1 MRLATY
7 SPRRAAGRPRPP
19 GAGGIAGPRTAAE
32 SGRVPVR
39 PPDGQDRGHSAG
51 ARREDH
57 AGRLVRRILWPAADV
72 AAVAIAAA
80 VAGVGPARGGAY
92 GLLVLLA
99 LAVSGLH
106 RLPVCLRATDQAGRL
121 AVAAAVPGLLLAPWL
136 SATRALL
143 IAACTTGLLITL
155 RAAAC
160 AALRSAYRH
169 GRLVRRALIIGAG
182 PGGLELARVLAE
194 HPELGLT
201 PCGVLADRPGE
212 PGSAGPPRLGWV
224 SDGPSTVVRHDVSH
238 VFVDEAAATAALTGA
253 VRAVRGLGI
262 EVSVLPA
269 RPELGLRLPRNR
281 MDEVWGIPVIQ
292 VRPDPQATARR
303 TAKRATD
310 LAIGTVLAV
319 MAAPVAALLAVAV
332 AIDLRLPPLF
342 RQVRVVGPGR
352 TATITKLRTLR
363 PAGDPDTAWR
373 ISAGQSSALGRI
385 LRGTHVDELP
395 QLSSVLRGEMS
406 LVGPRPER
414 PHFARGLAEVVPGYA
429 DRERVTAG
437 LTGWAQVHG
446 LSGDTSIADRARF
459 DNFYIEYWSV
469 WLDLLILART
479 IPAALSGAL
488 RSARGGTQ

>member
-1 MRLATY
+1 MRV
-7 SPRRAAGRPRPP
+7 RPP
-19 GAGGIAGPRTAAE
+19 GAPHRHHGG
-32 SGRVPVR
+32 S
-39 PPDGQDRGHSAG
+39 
-51 ARREDH
+51 
-57 AGRLVRRILWPAADV
+57 RLVRAILWPAADV
-72 AAVAIAAA
+72 LAVAIAAA
-80 VAGVGPARGGAY
+80 AAGVGPARGAAY

-99 LAVSGLH
+99 LAASGLH

-121 AVAAAVPGLLLAPWL
+121 AVVAAVPALLLAPWL
-136 SATRALL
+136 SATTALL
-143 IAACTTGLLITL
+143 IAGCTTGLLLTL

-160 AALRSAYRH
+160 AALRSAYRR
-169 GRLVRRALIIGAG
+169 GRLVRRALIIGGG
-182 PGGLELARVLAE
+182 PASLGLSRVLAE
-194 HPELGLT
+194 HPELGLAV
-201 PCGVLADRPGE
+201 CGVVDDWPGG
-212 PGSAGPPRLGWV
+212 PVSAGLPRLGRV
-224 SDGPSTVVRHDVSH
+224 SDGPSIIARHDVSC
-238 VFVDEAAATAALTGA
+238 VFVDEAAATASLTAA
-253 VRAVRGLGI
+253 VRAIRGLGA

-269 RPELGLRLPRNR
+269 VPEVGLRLPRDR
-281 MDEVWGIPVIQ
+281 MEEIWGIPVIP
-292 VRPDPQATARR
+292 VRPDPQAKARR
-303 TAKRATD
+303 TAKRTTD
-310 LAIGTVLAV
+310 LAIGIVLAV
-319 MAAPVAALLAVAV
+319 LAAPVVALLALAV
-332 AIDLRLPPLF
+332 AADLRLSPLF
-342 RQVRVVGPGR
+342 RQVRIAGPGR
-352 TATITKLRTLR
+352 RATITKLRTLR

-373 ISAGQSSALGRI
+373 VSAGQSSALGRI

-414 PHFARGLAEVVPGYA
+414 PHFARRLAEVIPGYA